1 VQLRILLQE
10 SLEGL
15 TTPLAFIHDFDTDLI
30 DVIEA
35 VCRRVSAHADGAV
48 RRRLPDLIPPHGNV
62 GQYGE
67 AVVKTQI

>member
-1 VQLRILLQE
+1 
-10 SLEGL
+10 
-15 TTPLAFIHDFDTDLI
+15 LI